1 MPMSDGFV
9 RVRVYSL
16 VRDLHLYGGLFAS
29 PFILVFAISVIF
41 LVHSW
46 IPRANAPAK
55 TRTTSNLAIPDGL
68 TQLRGREQLAA
79 ARALL
84 DQIGVRGE
92 IGFIRYLPAEKRI
105 VIPANV
111 PGAETVVDV
120 RLSDA
125 SATIGTRSTGIWD
138 AMVFLHKM
146 PGPHNVN
153 VRVNTFYMQAW
164 RLLTDATVYLILFLT
179 VSGVYLWAVLRAERR
194 VGVLMLGT
202 GVVTFF
208 VLVYALVA

>member
-1 MPMSDGFV
+1 MSDGIV

-16 VRDLHLYGGLFAS
+16 VSRLHLYAGLFVC
-29 PFILVFAISVIF
+29 PFVLVFAISVIF

-46 IPRANAPAK
+46 IPRAKAPAE
-55 TRTTSNLAIPDGL
+55 TRTKSNLAIPDAL
-68 TQLRGREQLAA
+68 TQLKGREQLAA

-84 DQIGVRGE
+84 DSIGVRGE
-92 IGFIRYLPAEKRI
+92 IGFIRQVPAEKRI
-105 VIPANV
+105 VIPASV

-120 RLSDA
+120 SLSDA
-125 SATIGTRSTGIWD
+125 SATIVTRTTGIWD

-146 PGPHNVN
+146 PGPHNLN

-194 VGVLMLGT
+194 VGVVMLGA
-202 GVVTFF
+202 GVVMFST
-208 VLVYALVA
+208 LIYALVS